1 MKLDNRILTKAENLF
16 FKYGIKSISMD
27 DLSRELGIS
36 KKTLYQSVE
45 NKKDLV
51 LQVFQNHAMQEVA
64 AITRIQSESS
74 DAIDEMI
81 EVAKYVIP
89 TIRKITP
96 TVIFDMQKY
105 YREVWQIME
114 DFNNKEIYKF
124 IENNI
129 KKGIEQGVYREGVRP
144 DIIAKLHVGKT
155 MFLIDEEIF
164 PLREYNKEN
173 LFKEHMQYHIRGIA
187 TTKGLKLFAKHFKKL
202 V

>member
-1 MKLDNRILTKAENLF
+1 MKLDNKILIKAENLF

-51 LQVFQNHAMQEVA
+51 LQVFQNHATQEMDAV
-64 AITRIQSESS
+64 TRIQKESG

-81 EVAKYVIP
+81 EVVKYVIP
-89 TIRKITP
+89 TLRKITP
-96 TVIFDMQKY
+96 TVLFDMQKY
-105 YREVWQIME
+105 YQEIWQMME
-114 DFNNKEIYKF
+114 DHNNKEIYKF
-124 IENNI
+124 IEENI
-129 KKGIEQGVYREGVRP
+129 KKGIEQGVYREEVRP
-144 DIIAKLHVGKT
+144 DIIAKLYVGKT
-155 MFLIDEEIF
+155 MFLIDEEVF
-164 PLREYNKEN
+164 PLRDYNKEN

-202 V
+202 I